1 MTTPEEYQAQIES
14 LMAMSIR
21 LQLELTK
28 ALESVAVYA
37 ENQKP
42 KTIA

>member
-14 LMAMSIR
+14 LMAMNIR

-28 ALESVAVYA
+28 AMEAVAEA
-37 ENQKP
+37 HKKNGGQ
-42 KTIA
+42 I